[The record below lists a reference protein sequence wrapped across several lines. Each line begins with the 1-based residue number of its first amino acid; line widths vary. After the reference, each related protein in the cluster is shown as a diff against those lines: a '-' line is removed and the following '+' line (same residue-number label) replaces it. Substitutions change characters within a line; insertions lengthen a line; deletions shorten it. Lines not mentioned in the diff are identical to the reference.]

1 MFAIESIQL
10 EDEAMSFGQCNSGFV
25 VSSTN
30 KKRSAQKNGL
40 EIMRNV
46 IIHRS
51 HVLVTLLAVIALTTV
66 SGCIRRA
73 NNEVVVYCALDREF
87 SQPILSD
94 IGKELGMTVLPKF
107 DQESNKTVG
116 LVTGIIQ
123 NKARPQCDVFWN
135 NEIMH
140 TLRLEKL
147 GLLEVYR
154 SPRADQLPQQF
165 VSSQNQWHGLAAR
178 ARVLIVNTDLLPD
191 PQERPTSIYD
201 LADPKWKGRCA
212 MARPLFG
219 TTATHAAVLL
229 SELGQQPA
237 MELLSKIAS
246 NAKIEGGNK
255 QVAIKGAR
263 GQYAFGITDTDDAI
277 IELENANPV
286 AIVFPDQADQ
296 QMGALLIPNTL
307 AVIKNGPNPERAKL
321 LVARLLEADVESRLA
336 AGASAQIPVNTTVK
350 DKSRVEK
357 SLGSTGVLK
366 VMAADFDSAA
376 DAWETSVA
384 KLMELFPT
392 GG

>member
-1 MFAIESIQL
+1 MRTSIIY
-10 EDEAMSFGQCNSGFV
+10 
-25 VSSTN
+25 
-30 KKRSAQKNGL
+30 RSL
-40 EIMRNV
+40 
-46 IIHRS
+46 
-51 HVLVTLLAVIALTTV
+51 VLVTVLAAGLLTTA
-66 SGCIRRA
+66 SGCIRRSD
-73 NNEVVVYCALDREF
+73 NEVVVYCALDREF
-87 SQPILSD
+87 SEPILKD
-94 IGKELGMTVLPKF
+94 IEKELGVTVLPKF

-123 NKARPQCDVFWN
+123 NETRPQCDVFWN

-154 SPRADQLPQQF
+154 SPRADHLPKQF
-165 VSSQNQWHGLAAR
+165 VSSKNQWHGLAAR

-191 PQERPTSIYD
+191 PQQRPTSVYD

-237 MELLSKIAS
+237 MELLGQIAA
-246 NAKIEGGNK
+246 NAVIEGGNK
-255 QVAIKGAR
+255 QVAIKVAR

-286 AIVFPDQADQ
+286 AIVFPDQAAD

-321 LVARLLEADVESRLA
+321 LVARLLESDVESRLA
-336 AGASAQIPVNTTVK
+336 AGASAQIPVNATVD

-357 SLGSTGVLK
+357 GLGPSGVLK

-376 DAWETSVA
+376 DVWESAVG
-384 KLMELFPT
+384 KLVELFPT